1 MLKRSGE
8 PSGKSFAPFRN
19 CVGAVDDLEQE
30 LSEGRASFPKKK
42 RLLVCLGFAGLLLVA
57 AMVVVV
63 TVYLSLNGDTFIIFP
78 TTPPPPTN
86 TDVPTSSFPAATS
99 SYGASGTALVIWFLG
114 ILILLLIQQA
124 FASADTSV
132 FSPVYGTYY

>member
-78 TTPPPPTN
+78 TTPPPRPIQM
-86 TDVPTSSFPAATS
+86 SRPAAS
-99 SYGASGTALVIWFLG
+99 
-114 ILILLLIQQA
+114 LLLRA
-124 FASADTSV
+124 RMV
-132 FSPVYGTYY
+132 LVVRH